1 MKYVIYLRVSRDQQ
15 VESGLGLEAQRQ
27 LCLKF
32 IPENA
37 NKLEFSDEGFS
48 GALSVDK
55 RPALMQAI
63 NSLNR
68 DDILLV
74 AKRDRL
80 GRDTLVNAII
90 ERMVER
96 RQAKLMSATGDFSD
110 SNDPSSILMR
120 RMIDAFAEY
129 ERLIIGARTKAAL
142 QVKKSRN
149 ERIGTIPYGYRLHE
163 NKVNLIPDE
172 IEQKIN
178 IYVRSRRRQGA
189 KLRVIADEL
198 NSMNERT
205 RRGSLWTAR
214 SICELKKNSPL

>member
-1 MKYVIYLRVSRDQQ
+1 MKYVIYLRVSTDQQ
-15 VESGLGLEAQRQ
+15 AESGLGLEAQRIQ
-27 LCLKF
+27 CLKF

-63 NSLNR
+63 NSLCR
-68 DDILLV
+68 DDVLLV

-96 RQAKLMSATGDFSD
+96 RQAKLMSATGDFNN

-149 ERIGTIPYGYRLHE
+149 ERIGTIPFGYRLHE
-163 NKVNLIPDE
+163 NNVNLIPDE
-172 IEQKIN
+172 REQKIN
-178 IYVRSRRRQGA
+178 IYVHSRRKQGA
-189 KLRVIADEL
+189 KLREIADEL
-198 NSMNERT
+198 NSRDERT
-205 RRGSLWTAR
+205 RRASLWTPR